1 MTDEHCLVLDKHGY
15 ILCHKLAAGAHST
28 CYLVKKKNHSTLP
41 LVCKIS
47 NQFQE
52 EEKQSKFKICQNEI
66 SIMGRLN
73 HPNIIHLFDHFT
85 EQGRIYM
92 ILEYCEHGSIQK
104 AIITDSKMIKENINN
119 LTLQICEGLE
129 YCHQNG
135 IAHVDLK
142 PDNILLSSDNTIK
155 LADFG
160 LSDFNPSE
168 EKRSEVK
175 GTKIYMAPEVLKGEL
190 YDPFRADIWSLGIT
204 LFQMVSGGYITQVEN
219 MMAMWNSIYVECAEY
234 GNIGTIIR
242 MCMTP
247 SPENRP
253 TIQQIK
259 QRLESKEKP
268 SEMKELLYSISKRG
282 RSRTNAVAPRQA
294 RTLIIP
300 KVKKRLTPIVIY

>member
-1 MTDEHCLVLDKHGY
+1 M
-15 ILCHKLAAGAHST
+15 
-28 CYLVKKKNHSTLP
+28 
-41 LVCKIS
+41 
-47 NQFQE
+47 
-52 EEKQSKFKICQNEI
+52 
-66 SIMGRLN
+66 
-73 HPNIIHLFDHFT
+73 
-85 EQGRIYM
+85 
-92 ILEYCEHGSIQK
+92 
-104 AIITDSKMIKENINN
+104 
-119 LTLQICEGLE
+119 TLQICEGLE

-204 LFQMVSGGYITQVEN
+204 LFQMVSCGYITQVEN

-268 SEMKELLYSISKRG
+268 SEMKELLYSISKR
-282 RSRTNAVAPRQA
+282 
-294 RTLIIP
+294 
-300 KVKKRLTPIVIY
+300 